1 MEMFFETRMWH
12 CFLVVVLVFTTVRVE
27 ADEVLKNMHC
37 SNNSAVQ
44 GDPGQ
49 QLTLTS
55 TVKRLKRCYFVSTDK
70 STGSQ
75 CCYNLRGYDMDCEDS
90 TNYKVQDKTDCLKE
104 NITYE
109 MKLESRNSKTCNITI
124 LDLSGA
130 AAGQWMSY
138 NPNPNAE
145 DKPLNEQGCVVMVT
159 QQLGLSSVNLV
170 TAIVSSVIGAVLL
183 VVVLFL
189 LNRKFK
195 FFNRD
200 NNSGEQPEQE
210 RLSNTR
216 T

>member
-1 MEMFFETRMWH
+1 MQTFFETRMWH
-12 CFLVVVLVFTTVRVE
+12 CFLIIVLVFTTVRVQS
-27 ADEVLKNMHC
+27 DEVLRNMDC

-49 QLTLTS
+49 QLTLMS

-70 STGSQ
+70 STGTQ

-90 TNYKVQDKTDCLKE
+90 TYYKVQDKTYCLKE

-109 MKLESRNSKTCNITI
+109 MKLESRDSKTCNITI
-124 LDLSGA
+124 MKLSGA

-138 NPNPNAE
+138 NPIPNEE
-145 DKPLNEQGCVVMVT
+145 DKPLDEQGCVVMVT
-159 QQLGLSSVNLV
+159 QQLELSSVNLV
-170 TAIVSSVIGAVLL
+170 TAIVSSVIGALLL

-210 RLSNTR
+210 KLSDTR